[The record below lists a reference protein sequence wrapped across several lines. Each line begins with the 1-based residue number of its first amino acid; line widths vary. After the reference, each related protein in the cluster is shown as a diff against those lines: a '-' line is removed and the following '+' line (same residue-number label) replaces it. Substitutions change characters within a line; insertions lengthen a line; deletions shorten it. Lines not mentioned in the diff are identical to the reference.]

1 MARSVPY
8 CIEWLAVNK
17 YFSNAGFVDAFGEK
31 DFDED
36 FDKAVN
42 EVTASGGIYNCIEC
56 KKTYKTL
63 GGLQRHNKARHTENN
78 CEGKRLLLDTVVL
91 TDLLRKAAEIV
102 SKDECW
108 NQDTRGG
115 IQDFC
120 CIVDGKLF
128 EDIENNDPER
138 FFRAIF

>member
-1 MARSVPY
+1 MYHILFV
-8 CIEWLAVNK
+8 IFKLKWLAR
-17 YFSNAGFVDAFGEK
+17 FVDDFEEE

-42 EVTASGGIYNCIEC
+42 EVAASGGIYNCIEC

-78 CEGKRLLLDTVVL
+78 SEGKRLLLDTVVL

-108 NQDTRGG
+108 SQDTRGSL
-115 IQDFC
+115 QDFC
-120 CIVDGKLF
+120 CIVDG
-128 EDIENNDPER
+128 
-138 FFRAIF
+138 